1 MASKA
6 SEVFESIVKCIRRLF
21 MKKVIGIILS
31 IILAMV
37 LALPAS
43 AISTVAVK
51 GIKLNVSKVTL
62 NVGQTYKLKATLSPA
77 NTTQKTLTYTA
88 ANNKVATVD
97 KTGTIKG
104 VGKGTTA
111 ITVYTA
117 NKKIFA
123 KCNVTVNPQ
132 AKVKI
137 KFLSLSTDD
146 NRNNIR
152 EKYIK
157 VNVGKDMPNVE
168 VEYDLGGG
176 GQDYAN
182 KLKAYNAS
190 GDMPDVW
197 FSEQNLSSVVI
208 QAGNALDLE
217 SYVKAAGFDKKF
229 KMPEVVQPDKNGHLY
244 CVQPGSDQYFTP
256 RLWYHKDVFAKYSI
270 DIPKTFDDLVK
281 VCQTL
286 KDKGIVPMSIVGK
299 DGWTPNLHML
309 QTMIMAEDPQVMVD
323 FENNKT
329 DFSNPVVKN
338 ALGRIQKLAQI
349 GAFAPGVTNID
360 YGPAVEMYTSG
371 KAAMLAMFSWET
383 TNLEKACPD
392 TDFIVWPSAKA
403 GVDANASIQYWGA
416 PLSGYLAYAKSKN
429 PEVAAQFAMFC
440 ATQDALFY
448 NIEQKAPT
456 ALDTGVKIEGI
467 SPLLQKGLDQF
478 SAAKQKIPSIW
489 SSIFNAETSAEISTQ
504 NSKLLTGTYSPD
516 DYIKAMNP
524 VWAKNFSN

>member
-1 MASKA
+1 MNKLTKLLA
-6 SEVFESIVKCIRRLF
+6 IVLA
-21 MKKVIGIILS
+21 
-31 IILAMV
+31 LAMV
-37 LALPAS
+37 ITLAACGNGS
-43 AISTVAVK
+43 STKTAETATTVA
-51 GIKLNVSKVTL
+51 
-62 NVGQTYKLKATLSPA
+62 
-77 NTTQKTLTYTA
+77 A
-88 ANNKVATVD
+88 AAEITPE
-97 KTGTIKG
+97 
-104 VGKGTTA
+104 A
-111 ITVYTA
+111 ITPEAST
-117 NKKIFA
+117 
-123 KCNVTVNPQ
+123 Q
-132 AKVKI
+132 AAPVEKVKI

-182 KLKAYNAS
+182 KLKTYNAS

-197 FSEQNLSSVVI
+197 FSEQNLSSVVVL
-208 QAGNALDLE
+208 AGNALDMAP
-217 SYVKAAGFDKKF
+217 YVKAAGFDKKF
-229 KMPEVVQPDKNGHLY
+229 KMPEVIQPDKDGKLY
-244 CVQPGSDQYFTP
+244 CVQPGADQYFTP
-256 RLWYHKDVFAKYSI
+256 RLWYHKDIFAKNNI
-270 DIPKTFDDLVK
+270 EVPKTFDELVK
-281 VCQTL
+281 VCETL
-286 KDKGIVPMSIVGK
+286 KSNGLVPMSIVGK

-329 DFSNPVVKN
+329 DFSNPVIKN

-383 TNLEKACPD
+383 GNLEKAAPD
-392 TDFIVWPSAKA
+392 TDFIVWPSAKD

-416 PLSGYLAYAKSKN
+416 PLSGYLASARSKN

-478 SAAKQKIPSIW
+478 NAAQLKIPSIW

-504 NSKLLTGTYSPD
+504 NSKLLTGKYSPD

-524 VWAKNFSN
+524 IWAKNFSN